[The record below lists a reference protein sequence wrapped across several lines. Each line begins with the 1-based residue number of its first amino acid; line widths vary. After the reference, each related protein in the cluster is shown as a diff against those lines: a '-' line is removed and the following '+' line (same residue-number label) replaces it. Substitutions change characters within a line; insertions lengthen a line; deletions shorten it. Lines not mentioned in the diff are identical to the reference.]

1 MTILDLINKSAI
13 ILNIQEVLKDDN
25 IATITADNES
35 IVLENNFALK
45 RLYEFSKIVL
55 NEISTCLP
63 NVKEVKCNSSDK
75 TISLNVLTRVAKVVG
90 VKNQF
95 GFVNFSIIK
104 EDIKLEKDDLY
115 TIVYHQYPKVD
126 SLLSE
131 IEIYNDMIGEDIL
144 VHGLNA
150 YYCLAT
156 GLFAEFNVY
165 NSHYID
171 KLNNLK
177 NLKVFAM
184 PCRSWE

>member
-13 ILNIQEVLKDDN
+13 VLNIQEILKDTN
-25 IATITADNES
+25 LATITVENEAT
-35 IVLENNFALK
+35 VLESNFALK

-55 NEISTCLP
+55 NEISSCLP
-63 NVKEVKCNSSDK
+63 NVKEVECESSNK
-75 TISLNVLTRVAKVVG
+75 SISLNLLTRVSKVVG

-95 GFVNFSIIK
+95 GFVNFSIVKEAIK
-104 EDIKLEKDDLY
+104 VDKDGTY
-115 TIVYHQYPKVD
+115 AVIYNQYPEVD

-144 VHGLNA
+144 VHGLNS

-165 NSHYID
+165 NSHYTD
-171 KLNNLK
+171 RLNNLK